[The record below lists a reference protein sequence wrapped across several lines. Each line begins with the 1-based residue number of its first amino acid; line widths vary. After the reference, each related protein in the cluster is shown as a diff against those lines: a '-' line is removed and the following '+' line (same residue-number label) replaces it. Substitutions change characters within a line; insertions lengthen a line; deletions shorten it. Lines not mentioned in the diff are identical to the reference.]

1 MRQPAAAN
9 TRTFFFFIFI
19 ITIYNVLTLERG
31 PELCRKRPIYQA
43 AFRLERLAPA
53 KNINKLMIYAQ
64 YVMARLCAGG
74 WGSVVANAVCVLLSV
89 FAKPLQKVIS
99 QSKGYLLIAHP
110 ANTMAILRVAG
121 NDARAASKWCSTK
134 IALRRNAFLS
144 PFKTNEY
151 ERHVK
156 WERE

>member
-1 MRQPAAAN
+1 
-9 TRTFFFFIFI
+9 
-19 ITIYNVLTLERG
+19 
-31 PELCRKRPIYQA
+31 
-43 AFRLERLAPA
+43 
-53 KNINKLMIYAQ
+53 
-64 YVMARLCAGG
+64 MARLCAGG

-156 WERE
+156 